1 VRKTVIFVLLLMLC
15 PSMVFAEGIDT
26 KTYLPWNIDSQK
38 TLYVLINSESE
49 ISESKKIIINEVIMS
64 EKSVMFND
72 QNYFEGWQGAL
83 DQIPY
88 SDDTPIK
95 LVFTDNEKLPNTIF
109 VNLVDESSKFDGF
122 TKFDLNKNKIVKSH
136 VTIYNSK
143 NLNDIDFEKILCH
156 EFGHGLGLAH
166 SKNINDIM
174 FPFVEQSNPY
184 ISHDDLSALSLLYH

>member
-1 VRKTVIFVLLLMLC
+1 
-15 PSMVFAEGIDT
+15 
-26 KTYLPWNIDSQK
+26 
-38 TLYVLINSESE
+38 
-49 ISESKKIIINEVIMS
+49 MS
-64 EKSVMFND
+64 EKSVILND

-88 SDDTPIK
+88 SDNTPIR
-95 LVFTDNEKLPNTIF
+95 LVFTDDEKSSNTIL

-122 TKFDLNKNKIVKSH
+122 TKFTLNKNKTSKSSI
-136 VTIYNSK
+136 TIYDSK
-143 NLNDIDFEKILCH
+143 NLNDVDFKKILCH

-184 ISHDDLSALSLLYH
+184 ISPDDLSALSLLYH

>member
-1 VRKTVIFVLLLMLC
+1 MGKTLIFALLLVIC
-15 PSMVFAEGIDT
+15 PSIVFAEEIDP

-38 TLYVLINSESE
+38 TLYVFINSDSE
-49 ISESKKIIINEVIMS
+49 ISESKKIIIDEVIMS
-64 EKSVMFND
+64 EKSVMLDD

-88 SDDTPIK
+88 SDNTPIR
-95 LVFTDNEKLPNTIF
+95 LVFTDDEKSSNTIL

-136 VTIYNSK
+136 VTIYNFK
-143 NLNDIDFEKILCH
+143 NLNDVDFEKILCH

-184 ISHDDLSALSLLYH
+184 ISPDDLSALSLLYH